1 MYTFKQAVKDSKTYI
16 ERADNMELLKA
27 LTDRDAVPK
36 YREIILAVDDV
47 YKLFYK
53 RLLFK
58 GALYKLYRERKSLSD
73 SILIPEVVAC
83 KIIPMLTLFAFC
95 EHYTHPALSSLR
107 EMILSM
113 IDLITTYIDA
123 EKVPKKNYLEVEQL
137 EI

>member
-1 MYTFKQAVKDSKTYI
+1 MYTFKQAVKDSKIYI
-16 ERADNMELLKA
+16 ERADNMELLKTLA
-27 LTDRDAVPK
+27 GRNETPK

-58 GALYKLYRERKSLSD
+58 GALSRLYKERKSLND
-73 SILIPEVVAC
+73 TILIPEVVAC

-95 EHYTHPALSSLR
+95 EHYTHPALESLR

-123 EKVPKKNYLEVEQL
+123 EKVPKKNYLEVERL
-137 EI
+137 KI

>member
-1 MYTFKQAVKDSKTYI
+1 MYTFKQAVKDSKAYI

-27 LTDRDAVPK
+27 LTDRAEAPK
-36 YREIILAVDDV
+36 YREIILTVDDV

-58 GALYKLYRERKSLSD
+58 GVLFKLHKERKSLND
-73 SILIPEVVAC
+73 TILIPEVVAC

-95 EHYTHPALSSLR
+95 EHYTHPALESLR

-113 IDLITTYIDA
+113 MDLITTYIDA
-123 EKVPKKNYLEVEQL
+123 EKVSKKNYLEVEQL
-137 EI
+137 KI